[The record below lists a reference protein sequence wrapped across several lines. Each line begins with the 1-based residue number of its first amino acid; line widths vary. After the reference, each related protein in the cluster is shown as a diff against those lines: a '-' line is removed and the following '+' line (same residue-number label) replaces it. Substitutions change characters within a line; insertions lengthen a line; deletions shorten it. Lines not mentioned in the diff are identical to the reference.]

1 MGSTGSH
8 AILPAQQALS
18 KGLGVDMAFALDE
31 QVSHD
36 EGLIGVV
43 RN

>member
-8 AILPAQQALS
+8 TVFPAQQALS
-18 KGLGVDMAFALDE
+18 KGMGVNMAFALDE